1 MIPLE
6 WISDANL
13 ISALSHGVE
22 LDIETLC
29 ATLKDG
35 SRLDVHGDARPH
47 LSADALHE
55 YETTLMKIL
64 VHAWPLPLDPVVMA
78 IRECAKTGL
87 DCVRDLSPAVSA

>member
-1 MIPLE
+1 MTPLE

-22 LDIETLC
+22 LDIESLC
-29 ATLKDG
+29 AMLEDST
-35 SRLDVHGDARPH
+35 RLDACGDARPRI
-47 LSADALHE
+47 SADALHE

-78 IRECAKTGL
+78 LRECAKTGL
-87 DCVRDLSPAVSA
+87 ARVPELSLAVSA